1 MARGMRLEE
10 RVRAWVKGYENPPG
24 NTEGIKEGER
34 GYE

>member
-10 RVRAWVKGYENPPG
+10 RVRGWVKGYENPSG
-24 NTEGIKEGER
+24 NPEGIKEGER